1 MYHSDTTSLIRPRN
15 YHLQHCLC
23 VSMALMALC
32 VVTLPRAHAV
42 DFEFDMG
49 RDSTMPSINTDE
61 AFPMVCGAGRSE
73 INQEACDGDDIN
85 NANNGSQ
92 PWINELVR
100 DDNNN
105 QYFHMVVGLPT
116 DDFTQEVYIRIGSTN
131 FSWNEGETRAP
142 SNSGGHLGIGKD
154 SNDELGNASDPLGK
168 THDNTYTGAGTAN
181 PIHVLMRQVLKS
193 DNSANPNTNGSKGD
207 FYQEFDKT
215 SFTYAGTD
223 INAHKPKII
232 QTLSQPGTQNDMSM
246 VFIADM
252 SAVSYADMNSP
263 LTVSNNTGANGV
275 LVNTLTFTGTGA
287 AAGFDMSTD
296 SEAGNAAPTAGRYT
310 FTPGSGSGGTGWVN
324 TNTYDRGTYTYF
336 EDSYDQFAID
346 YSSFC
351 DVSQIKNYGSGADN
365 NGC

>member
-1 MYHSDTTSLIRPRN
+1 MYHSHRMPLVRPFT
-15 YHLQHCLC
+15 YHVQYFLQATMTL
-23 VSMALMALC
+23 AALC
-32 VVTLPRAHAV
+32 GITLSNAYAV

-73 INQEACDGDDIN
+73 VNQEACDGDDIN

-116 DDFTQEVYIRIGSTN
+116 DDFMQEVYIRIGSSN
-131 FSWNEGETRAP
+131 FSWSEGETRAP

-168 THDNTYTGAGTAN
+168 THDNTYSGAGTAN
-181 PIHVLMRQVLKS
+181 PIHVLMKQVLKS
-193 DNSANPNTNGSKGD
+193 DASSNPNTNGSKGD

-215 SFTYAGTD
+215 AFTYAGTD
-223 INAHKPKII
+223 INANKPKII
-232 QTLSQPGTQNDMSM
+232 QTLSHPGTQDDMSM

-252 SAVSYADMNSP
+252 SAISYSNDGSP
-263 LTVSNNTGANGV
+263 LTVSNNTGASGV
-275 LVNTLTFTGTGA
+275 MVNTLTFTGTGEA
-287 AAGFDMSTD
+287 ANFDMSTD
-296 SEAGNAAPTAGRYT
+296 SEAGNATPTAGRFI
-310 FTPGSGSGGTGWVN
+310 FTPGTGSGGTGWVD
-324 TNTYDRGTYTYF
+324 TSTYDRGTYTYF

-346 YSSFC
+346 YSTFC
-351 DVSQIKNYGSGADN
+351 DPSQIKNYGAGADN